1 MVLESIIK
9 SGQSFDPAT
18 CNRMFNIGMTDYSA
32 SCIYPKLIP
41 ILEHQAP
48 NIKINTVA
56 STQMYSTK
64 PFEKDEYDI
73 GIGRMSPLPS
83 YIQKKL
89 LIKEG
94 CVCVLNAQHP
104 LAKKK
109 EITLSEYSSFKHVS
123 HRTDI
128 PDNPNLVAM
137 AIEESGGKVDAILYV
152 PYIDSLFRLLEKSN
166 GYIATVL
173 KSAAQLSIGKY
184 NLVIKPFPIKSPEY
198 EWYIAWHP

>member
-1 MVLESIIK
+1 M
-9 SGQSFDPAT
+9 
-18 CNRMFNIGMTDYSA
+18 
-32 SCIYPKLIP
+32 
-41 ILEHQAP
+41 ILFR
-48 NIKINTVA
+48 
-56 STQMYSTK
+56 TQ
-64 PFEKDEYDI
+64 
-73 GIGRMSPLPS
+73 L
-83 YIQKKL
+83 
-89 LIKEG
+89 
-94 CVCVLNAQHP
+94 
-104 LAKKK
+104 KKK

-137 AIEESGGKVDAILYV
+137 AIEESGGKNDTILYV

-173 KSAAQLSIGKY
+173 KSAAHLSIGKY